1 MKCLE
6 GEAGE
11 LVMKLY
17 IPKSFLR
24 QAEKSQ
30 VSEESCKEAINKA
43 EKGQIYADLGGGL
56 IKQGIPRNNLSGAR
70 CARGIIFY
78 RKGSVAVFLHLFP
91 KSARDNLTKAEL
103 DQYLKL
109 AETLERLTEAKL
121 KELGETK
128 GWKEL
133 EI

>member
-1 MKCLE
+1 M
-6 GEAGE
+6 
-11 LVMKLY
+11 
-17 IPKSFLR
+17 
-24 QAEKSQ
+24 
-30 VSEESCKEAINKA
+30 
-43 EKGQIYADLGGGL
+43 
-56 IKQGIPRNNLSGAR
+56 
-70 CARGIIFY
+70 
-78 RKGSVAVFLHLFP
+78 HLFP
-91 KSARDNLTKAEL
+91 KSARTNLTKAEL

>member
-1 MKCLE
+1 MRAYLP
-6 GEAGE
+6 
-11 LVMKLY
+11 KL
-17 IPKSFLR
+17 FLR
-24 QAEKSQ
+24 QTKKSQ
-30 VSEESCKEAINKA
+30 VTESDCKGAVIKA
-43 EKGQIYADLGGGL
+43 EKGLIYANLGGGL
-56 IKQGIPRNNLSGAR
+56 IKQDIPRNNLSGAR
-70 CARGIIFY
+70 GARGIIFY

-91 KSARDNLTKAEL
+91 KSARTNLTKAEL
-103 DQYLKL
+103 DKYLKL

>member
-1 MKCLE
+1 MKAYL
-6 GEAGE
+6 
-11 LVMKLY
+11 
-17 IPKSFLR
+17 PKSFLR

-30 VSEESCKEAINKA
+30 VSENDCKAAIIKA
-43 EKGQIYADLGGGL
+43 EKGLIYADLGGGL
-56 IKQGIPRNNLSGAR
+56 IKQDIPRNNLSGAR
-70 CARGIIFY
+70 GARGIIFY

-91 KSARDNLTKAEL
+91 KSAKANLTKSESDL
-103 DQYLKL
+103 YLKL

-128 GWKEL
+128 GWKEI